1 MRDISAALAIA
12 VGFANESVDMTTPL
26 LYIASLPKNPVRCPM
41 MNDTDYTLTSP
52 ISSEAQVGRRLLG
65 LTIAWHP
72 ERQRIGEQYI
82 CTNTNDALGLS
93 RYLPTFQKPGGERL
107 GLGYSGVSR
116 EPLAIARDAD
126 DGVTIRPP
134 NSRMVVEVNGV
145 EINGEVHL
153 SSAQIETG
161 AVLGLGRAVLLC
173 LHWMRCLPKLNPVD
187 GLIGV
192 GEVAIKTRDL
202 IRQAARTD
210 ATVLLLGETGTGK
223 EVTARGIHALSQR
236 AALPLVCVN
245 MAALNESLAAADLF
259 GAAKGAYTGAASTR
273 TGLFGQA
280 QGATLFLDE
289 IGNTPTPVQ
298 PMLLRV
304 LETGDYRPLGAE
316 RDLRSTARLI
326 AATDQDLYGGGF
338 NQALLRRL
346 ESFTIHIAPLRARR
360 EDIGLLL
367 AHLLL
372 NSKLEGVNEIV
383 LPIGLISR
391 FLNYDWPGN
400 IRQLTH
406 VLKRSLLALQQG
418 DMPGFDSLVEITPE
432 RITASATARAVVAAA
447 TMPAVSESAPA
458 ASTLASAL
466 ASAPAPTSALPEAVP
481 AGRKKLTDINEQD
494 ILAAMQANDW
504 QIQGAAQAL
513 GVSRPSMYKLL
524 ETHSQI
530 RRAEQIPR
538 EEIVQTL
545 EQCSGDVEACAAQLK
560 TPGEAL
566 RRYLRMLGL
575 TS

>member
-1 MRDISAALAIA
+1 MIA
-12 VGFANESVDMTTPL
+12 SESVDKATPFI
-26 LYIASLPKNPVRCPM
+26 YIASLLTNQVCCQM

-52 ISSEAQVGRRLLG
+52 ISADTQVNRRLLG
-65 LTIAWHP
+65 LTIGWHP
-72 ERQRIGEQYI
+72 ERHRIGEQYI
-82 CTNTNDALGLS
+82 CTNASDALGLS
-93 RYLPTFQKPGGERL
+93 RYLPMFQNPGGERL
-107 GLGYSGVSR
+107 GLGYNGISR
-116 EPLAIARDAD
+116 EPLAITRDAD
-126 DGVTIRPP
+126 DGIRIRPSH
-134 NSRMVVEVNGV
+134 SRMAVEVNGV

-153 SSAQIETG
+153 TGAQIEAG

-210 ATVLLLGETGTGK
+210 SAVLLLGETGTGK
-223 EVTARGIHALSQR
+223 EVAACAIHALSQR
-236 AALPLVCVN
+236 AAMPLVCVN

-259 GAAKGAYTGAASTR
+259 GAAKGAYTGAAGTR
-273 TGLFGQA
+273 AGLFGQA

-289 IGNTPTPVQ
+289 VGNTPVPVQ

-326 AATDQDLYGGGF
+326 AATDQDLFGGGF

-367 AHLLL
+367 AHLLA
-372 NSKLEGVNEIV
+372 NSKLEKANELV

-406 VLKRSLLALQQG
+406 VFKRSLLALQQG
-418 DMPGFDSLVEITPE
+418 EMPGFDSLVEITPE
-432 RITASATARAVVAAA
+432 RITASATARAAAVAA
-447 TMPAVSESAPA
+447 MPAVGESAPA
-458 ASTLASAL
+458 
-466 ASAPAPTSALPEAVP
+466 ASAPAPTSAVPEAAP
-481 AGRKKLTDINEQD
+481 ASRKKLADISEQD
-494 ILAAMQANDW
+494 VLAAMQASEW
-504 QIQGAAQAL
+504 EIQGAAQML

-524 ETHSQI
+524 ATHSQI

-538 EEIVQTL
+538 EEIVQAL
-545 EQCSGDVEACAAQLK
+545 AQCGGDMDVCATRLK
-560 TPGEAL
+560 TPSEAL
-566 RRYLRMLGL
+566 RRYLQILGL
-575 TS
+575 AS